1 MGTAFLAVLTLSLT
15 LPYTDLAL
23 ALTLTKVG
31 TAFLAVREQ
40 RKALWPELYHSDGM
54 HPSPIGSYLEVRPL
68 ALTLPLTPNPDP
80 TPGPRPK
87 PKPKPNP

>member
-1 MGTAFLAVLTLSLT
+1 MGTAFLAVLTLSLP
-15 LPYTDLAL
+15 LPYTDL

-80 TPGPRPK
+80 TPDPTPK